1 MQTLIIGANGN
12 IGQLVCQQGSALG
25 MDLLGMVRNSKQV
38 PNIEKLGARAVI
50 ADLEDEFAHAFDDV
64 NNVVFTAGSGGH
76 TGADKTLMV
85 DLYGA
90 VRAIEESKR
99 RGIEHFVMVSALD
112 ADHPFT
118 HFPKI
123 APYMVAKKAA
133 DDYLRASKVSYTGGR
148 PGLRTN
154 DPGSGKVSTT
164 FSSSGAKAISRENV
178 AACIL
183 AALASVPV
191 APGRVVDLVDGAQPI
206 KELFT

>member
-25 MDLLGMVRNSKQV
+25 MDLLGMVRDSKQV
-38 PNIEKLGARAVI
+38 PNIEKLGARAVV

-99 RGIEHFVMVSALD
+99 RGIDHFVMVSALD

-133 DDYLRASKVSYTGGR
+133 DDYLRASKVPYTVLR
-148 PGLRTN
+148 PGLLTN

-191 APGRVVDLVDGAQPI
+191 APGRVVDLVDGVQPI